1 MRGGERLRVR
11 AVLRYGGR
19 ADTMELARERI
30 RAGLERIQ
38 AEVKRSGY
46 LVGERFSVADLT
58 AASLLM
64 HVARPPEVQYPIP
77 PYPPPVEEL
86 IATLPPD
93 GLEWI
98 RRMWREHRPPS
109 AAVSG

>member
-1 MRGGERLRVR
+1 
-11 AVLRYGGR
+11 
-19 ADTMELARERI
+19 
-30 RAGLERIQ
+30 
-38 AEVKRSGY
+38 
-46 LVGERFSVADLT
+46 
-58 AASLLM
+58 M

-109 AAVSG
+109 AALSG